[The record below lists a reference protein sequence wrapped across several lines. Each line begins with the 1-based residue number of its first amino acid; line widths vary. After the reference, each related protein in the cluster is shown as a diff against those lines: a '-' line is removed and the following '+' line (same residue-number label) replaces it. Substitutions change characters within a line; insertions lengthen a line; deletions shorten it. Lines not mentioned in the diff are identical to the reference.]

1 MRKGG
6 KSEEMRKDG
15 DGGRR
20 IKLEEKSNGRPG
32 LKMRRGRIVGK
43 NKETKKV
50 CIDSL
55 EQNKNPW
62 MKKNKRKRNGGR
74 RGDDS
79 EDGSQV

>member
-55 EQNKNPW
+55 E
-62 MKKNKRKRNGGR
+62 
-74 RGDDS
+74 
-79 EDGSQV
+79 